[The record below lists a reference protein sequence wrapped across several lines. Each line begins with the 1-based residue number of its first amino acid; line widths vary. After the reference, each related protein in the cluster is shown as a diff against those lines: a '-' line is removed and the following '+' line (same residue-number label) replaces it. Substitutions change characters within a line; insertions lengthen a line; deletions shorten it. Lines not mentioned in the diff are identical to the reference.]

1 MNNKKVNIKV
11 SSRFLSLVLI
21 LFLNQVMVKGEVIQ
35 PIERYVGEKLI
46 ISIDPRIEILAAIHS
61 LSNNMDLANR
71 TLPYTREIIS
81 YFEAFS
87 SHEAVKLTESLSQR
101 YGFGSDAPVAFMLHL
116 SQSAELEEKS
126 KFSDYILQRSGR
138 GDNLEQYR
146 KSIKHFAE
154 VSNFEAFWNSKIP
167 FYNQILDMTIANM
180 GEIDLVKTM
189 EDYFNETQDFYNV
202 IITPAFHGGKGA
214 FVSDAEGKENFYA
227 TVSTTDTKDDIPYLN
242 EDRIRFYVWHEYG
255 HFFVNPLA
263 DKYADRVRAVN
274 RLFEPIRDRM
284 FGQGY
289 QTWITCV
296 NEHIIRATTVRL
308 FDIHLSPQLS
318 KELLDSELRRSYIY
332 IKPLVEKL
340 KDFDR
345 QRDENNIT
353 FSEFYPEL
361 LSVLDSLLK
370 IEYWK
375 QFNFNFQGPFSA
387 VISEKISFIYPTQDA
402 DTEALKI
409 AHDYVMQFFN
419 SLPPEAAILLAD
431 TTALKTDL
439 SEYGIFAFGTIES
452 NLFLKQYASTFPFI
466 IENQT
471 IYADGEYTDIEIK
484 FVSCVPN
491 PHNPQKGMLIFTALS
506 NKAIQDIFNPGLL
519 GGGDD
524 YILFLN
530 DGTVIKRGFYNKETE
545 KWTF

>member
-1 MNNKKVNIKV
+1 M
-11 SSRFLSLVLI
+11 SLVLI
-21 LFLNQVMVKGEVIQ
+21 LFLNQVMVKGEIIQ
-35 PIERYVGEKLI
+35 PIERSVGEKLI
-46 ISIDPRIEILAAIHS
+46 ISIDPRMELLAAIHS
-61 LSNNMDLANR
+61 LANNFDLANR
-71 TLPYTREIIS
+71 ALPYTREIIS
-81 YFEAFS
+81 YFEAIS
-87 SHEAVKLTESLSQR
+87 LHEAVKLTESLAQI
-101 YGFGSDAPVAFMLHL
+101 YGFGADAPVAFMLHL
-116 SQSAELEEKS
+116 SQPVELEEKT

-146 KSIKHFAE
+146 KAIKHFAE
-154 VSNFEAFWNSKIP
+154 ISNFEAFWNSKIP

-180 GEIDLVKTM
+180 GKIDLVKTM
-189 EDYFNETQDFYNV
+189 ENYFNETQDFYNV

-214 FVSDAEGKENFYA
+214 FVSGADGKEKFYA
-227 TVSTTDTKDDIPYLN
+227 TLSTTDTKDDIPYLN
-242 EDRIRFYVWHEYG
+242 EDRIRYFVWHEYG

-263 DKYADRVRAVN
+263 DKYIDRVRSVN

-284 FGQGY
+284 LGQGY
-289 QTWITCV
+289 QMWISCV

-308 FDIHLSPQLS
+308 FDIYLGSQQS
-318 KELLDSELRRSYIY
+318 KELLDSELRRSFIY
-332 IKPLVEKL
+332 IEPLVEKL

-361 LSVLDSLLK
+361 LNVLDSLLK

-409 AHDYVMQFFN
+409 AQDYVMQFFN
-419 SLPPEAAILLAD
+419 SLPPEVAILLAD

-491 PHNPQKGMLIFTALS
+491 PHNPKKGMLIFTALS

-545 KWTF
+545 RWSF